1 MQKYILTL
9 SCFVLIFSWYSC
21 DILSSN
27 GDRIILHDEDLHNL
41 VIYAYEIGGVDTLA
55 VIDPLTS
62 EVLKII
68 TDFENILSVLAN
80 ADGTRL
86 FVSTGKGPA
95 GTDPGAIYEI
105 NTVNW
110 SHRQIYNHAA
120 HLLSNRNGGIYFITK
135 ITSSPHRKFGSI
147 TPDDGSINELGT
159 IDVNWRSIYDDNI
172 IEIHPHKPLVYA
184 INGENKLY
192 QFNYESGKV
201 EYIRPLSVARMT
213 LSWGGD
219 TLYIPGGPVI
229 DLVTE
234 QTVGSIPVWHLGYLA
249 ARRDNKEVYITD
261 PGGYLRDPLPSGK
274 IRVYS
279 PEHNRIT
286 GEINVLIDDIPWM
299 TDRIYLTPKERYAII
314 NDSMSS
320 YFIIDLN
327 RRQMIYSHRFVK
339 NNVRTFTMEGFYVA
353 PRPPGL

>member
-1 MQKYILTL
+1 MQKYLLTL
-9 SCFVLIFSWYSC
+9 SWFVYFFSCYSC

-27 GDRIILHDEDLHNL
+27 GEEITWHDEDLNNL

-68 TDFENILSVLAN
+68 TDFENILSVVTN

-86 FVSTGKGPA
+86 FISTGKGPA
-95 GTDPGAIYEI
+95 GTDPGAIYEL
-105 NTVNW
+105 NTLNW

-135 ITSSPHRKFGSI
+135 ISSGPQRTFGSI
-147 TPDDGSINELGT
+147 STDDGSINELGI
-159 IDVNWRSIYDDNI
+159 IDVIWRSVYDDNV

-184 INGENKLY
+184 IDGEKKLY
-192 QFNYESGKV
+192 QFNYETGKV
-201 EYIRPLSVARMT
+201 KHIRPLPFARMT

-219 TLYIPGGPVI
+219 TLYIPGGPVF
-229 DLVTE
+229 DLATE

-261 PGGYLRDPLPSGK
+261 PGGYLRDPLPSGR
-274 IRVYS
+274 IQIYS

-286 GEINVLIDDIPWM
+286 DEVNVLIKGIPWM
-299 TDRIYLTPKERYAII
+299 TDRIYLTPKERYGIV
-314 NDSMSS
+314 NDWMLS
-320 YFIIDLN
+320 YFIIDLK
-327 RRQMIYSHRFVK
+327 RREVIYSHQFVK
-339 NNVRTFTMEGFYVA
+339 NNVRTLSMEGFYVA
-353 PRPPGL
+353 LRPPGL